1 VASPQDE
8 EAFFMTNPASGTLAE
23 YYQQRAAEYDE
34 VYTRPERQADLAELK
49 RSLPPLVA
57 GRNVLEIAAGTGYW
71 TQVMAPA
78 AASVTATDLN
88 PETLEVAAGKD
99 YGGASPRFLVADAF
113 RLDAVPGEFDLVFCG
128 FWWSHIPR
136 ADVARF
142 LAGVCARVAPGTPML
157 IMDNRYVE
165 GSVHPIARTGPEGD
179 TYQLRRLHDGRQYE
193 VLKNFP
199 TPHQLAADLAPWAT
213 NHGYTEL
220 SHYWLARCEL
230 GAGASA

>member
-1 VASPQDE
+1 MLTD
-8 EAFFMTNPASGTLAE
+8 
-23 YYQQRAAEYDE
+23 YYRKRAREYDTLYATAAWQSELPVLHDWLMERVCGKAILE
-34 VYTRPERQADLAELK
+34 V
-49 RSLPPLVA
+49 
-57 GRNVLEIAAGTGYW
+57 AAGTGYW
-71 TQVMAPA
+71 TQVLAPA
-78 AASVTATDLN
+78 AATITATDLN
-88 PETLEVAAGKD
+88 AETLAVAARRD
-99 YGGASPRFLVADAF
+99 YAGRAPRLLTGDAY
-113 RLDAVPGEFDLVFCG
+113 RLDAIPGEFDLVFCG

-199 TPHQLAADLAPWAT
+199 GRDQLASDLAGAAT
-213 NHGYTEL
+213 GLDWTALEY
-220 SHYWLARCEL
+220 YWLLTCVL
-230 GAGASA
+230 T